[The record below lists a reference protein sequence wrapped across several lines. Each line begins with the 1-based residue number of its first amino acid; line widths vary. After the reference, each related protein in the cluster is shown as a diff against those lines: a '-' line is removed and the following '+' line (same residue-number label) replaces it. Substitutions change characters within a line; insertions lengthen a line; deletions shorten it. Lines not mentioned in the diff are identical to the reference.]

1 MAAAESR
8 VEKGSADV
16 SCTLVCRRIRPTEP
30 DWAFKVTLRDAIY
43 KRAGGRSG
51 GTLTAA
57 DVSYLEGLRDMTPL
71 ERYRDGWDATF
82 AKPTIPAEPRELL
95 QGVRYSSDSILLL
108 KWRTEW
114 ERSG

>member
-1 MAAAESR
+1 M
-8 VEKGSADV
+8 

-71 ERYRDGWDATF
+71 KETDHRALNEMIEAIEDGSE
-82 AKPTIPAEPRELL
+82 IIVEMEC
-95 QGVRYSSDSILLL
+95 
-108 KWRTEW
+108 
-114 ERSG
+114 